1 MPRSPRSSPPSSF
14 TNRDGTDVAL
24 RIGIDIDGVLADFRT
39 AFKETA
45 VRCLR
50 HDVDETQ
57 DLETLSPLSPADVRK
72 VWSYIATAPNW
83 WMEVPAYEPDQI
95 ARLYSLTRA
104 AAWEVFFMT
113 KRPPSAGDSVQFQTQ
128 WWIERFGFYLPA
140 VMTVPGSRGDIANGL
155 RLDLVLDDQLINC
168 VEVISTAP
176 TKAVLVLRSNDPT
189 ARQQASNRGIGVVST
204 LSEALTVMERLHDVL
219 PQKRGRLM
227 RLTEW
232 FTPATEM
239 QTLPA
244 NPRAVRPVPPF
255 DPRR

>member
-1 MPRSPRSSPPSSF
+1 M
-14 TNRDGTDVAL
+14 AL

-39 AFKETA
+39 AFHEAA

-50 HDVDETQ
+50 HDVEDSQ
-57 DLETLSPLSPADVRK
+57 DLETLTPLLAADVRR
-72 VWSYIATAPNW
+72 VWDYIASAQNW

-104 AAWEVFFMT
+104 TGWEVFFMT

-176 TKAVLVLRSNDPT
+176 TKAVLVLRSNDPA

-204 LSEALTVMERLHDVL
+204 LAEALTVVERLHGVL
-219 PQKRGRLM
+219 PQKRGRLL

-232 FTPATEM
+232 FTPAPDP

-244 NPRAVRPVPPF
+244 NPRAIRPIPPY

>member
-1 MPRSPRSSPPSSF
+1 
-14 TNRDGTDVAL
+14 VAL
-24 RIGIDIDGVLADFRT
+24 RIGIDIDGVLADFRS
-39 AFKETA
+39 AFHETA
-45 VRCLR
+45 VRLLR
-50 HDVDETQ
+50 HDVDDTQ
-57 DLETLSPLSPADVRK
+57 DLEALTPLSAADVRR
-72 VWSYIATAPNW
+72 VWDHIATAQNW

-95 ARLYSLTRA
+95 ARLYSLMRA
-104 AAWEVFFMT
+104 GGWEVFFMT

-176 TKAVLVLRSNDPT
+176 TKALLVLRSSDP
-189 ARQQASNRGIGVVST
+189 AAKEQAFNRGIGVVST
-204 LSEALTVMERLHDVL
+204 LSEALTVVERLHDVL

-232 FTPATEM
+232 FTPAEEM

-244 NPRAVRPVPPF
+244 NPRAIRPVPPY

>member
-1 MPRSPRSSPPSSF
+1 
-14 TNRDGTDVAL
+14 VAL

-39 AFKETA
+39 AFHEAA

-50 HDVDETQ
+50 HDVDDTQ
-57 DLETLSPLSPADVRK
+57 DFETLTPLSAADVRR
-72 VWSYIATAPNW
+72 VWDYIATAQNW

-95 ARLYSLTRA
+95 ARLYSLMRA
-104 AAWEVFFMT
+104 GGWEVFFMT

-176 TKAVLVLRSNDPT
+176 AKAVLVQRSIDS
-189 ARQQASNRGIGVVST
+189 AAKQQASNRGIGVVST
-204 LSEALTVMERLHDVL
+204 LSEALTVMERLQEVL
-219 PQKRGRLM
+219 PPKRGRLL
-227 RLTEW
+227 RLTDW
-232 FTPATEM
+232 FTASEEM

-244 NPRAVRPVPPF
+244 NPRAIRPVPPY

>member
-1 MPRSPRSSPPSSF
+1 M
-14 TNRDGTDVAL
+14 AL
-24 RIGIDIDGVLADFRT
+24 RIGIDIDGVLADFRS
-39 AFKETA
+39 AFHETA
-45 VRCLR
+45 VRLLR
-50 HDVDETQ
+50 HDVEDTQ
-57 DLETLSPLSPADVRK
+57 DLEALTPLSAADVRR
-72 VWSYIATAPNW
+72 VWDHIATAQNW

-95 ARLYSLTRA
+95 ARLYSLMRA
-104 AAWEVFFMT
+104 GGWEVFFMT

-176 TKAVLVLRSNDPT
+176 TKAVLVLRSSDP
-189 ARQQASNRGIGVVST
+189 AAKEQAFNRGIGVVST
-204 LSEALTVMERLHDVL
+204 LSEALTVVERLHDVL

-232 FTPATEM
+232 FTPAEEM

-244 NPRAVRPVPPF
+244 NPRAIRPVPPY